1 MTLRAD
7 EREILSAWPVRYI
20 DSGDRIFTLVVPSSP
35 QAYDFTGY
43 EQTNYTPLLEKGET
57 T

>member
-1 MTLRAD
+1 MK
-7 EREILSAWPVRYI
+7 ERFCQLDLCAISN
-20 DSGDRIFTLVVPSSP
+20 GDRIFTLVVPSSP

-57 T
+57 TYG